1 MNIKRLWPIA
11 VGSVAAALVIWRLT
25 RPKVRIFD
33 RVRRTDM
40 SRKRLTEGSFAYL
53 NRSGLRGS
61 AESRALMEKWLSCA
75 PATEHADFCAR
86 FRSGK
91 ESEYT
96 SALQEITLHEL
107 LLRQRCKVSFH
118 PNIPG
123 VAKQPDFKVRQP
135 KGPEFIL
142 EARTSTEIESGPD
155 GGTRADRIR
164 EFLRSVDLK
173 GYLVGIDE
181 LIEGSK
187 DLSQK
192 TLKGHIDAGI
202 KAAEP
207 GYVDES
213 ISIPVFAN
221 PDGWRIKLTA
231 FAQSKYGP
239 RRTTLMQEAWGRT
252 WTGPYYPLRDVLEK
266 KASRYGQ
273 LAMPYVI
280 GVNSS
285 DMMLTDR
292 DFQDTLFGSPPQFA
306 APGSPRDVGFWGT
319 AAMPKHTRV
328 SAVLFT
334 KNLCPPTLL
343 MGQVYACLYLNP
355 WPAHPYDGVLAKLST
370 FKFENGETREYPG
383 APLHELL
390 KLRLCDKAIWG

>member
-1 MNIKRLWPIA
+1 VWPVLFGSAVIA
-11 VGSVAAALVIWRLT
+11 AFVIRWRSK
-25 RPKVRIFD
+25 PKAKIFD

-40 SRKRLTEGSFAYL
+40 SRKKLTEGSFAYL

-61 AESRALMEKWLSCA
+61 AESRALMETWLSRA
-75 PATEHADFCAR
+75 PSSEHGDFRAR

-107 LLRQRCKVSFH
+107 LRRRRCNVSFH
-118 PNIPG
+118 PSIPG
-123 VAKQPDFKVRQP
+123 TTKQPDFKVRQP

-142 EARTSTEIESGPD
+142 EACTSTDIESGPD

-164 EFLRSVDLK
+164 EFLRSVDLP
-173 GYLVGIDE
+173 GYLIGIDE

-187 DLSQK
+187 DLSQR
-192 TLKGHIDAGI
+192 TLTSHIDAGI
-202 KAAEP
+202 KAGEA

-213 ISIPVFAN
+213 ISIPLLATA
-221 PDGWRIKLTA
+221 DGWRIKLTA
-231 FAQSKYGP
+231 FAASKYGP
-239 RRTTLMQEAWGRT
+239 RNTTVMQEAWGRT
-252 WTGPYYPLRDVLEK
+252 WIRPSYPLRDSLEK
-266 KASRYGQ
+266 KGRRYGQ
-273 LAMPYVI
+273 LGMPYVI
-280 GVNSS
+280 GVNSA

-306 APGSPRDVGFWGT
+306 APGSPRDYGVWGT
-319 AAMPKHTRV
+319 AAAPKHTRV

-343 MGQVYACLYLNP
+343 MGQVYACLYFNP
-355 WPAHPYDGVLAKLST
+355 WPTHPYDGVLAKLPT
-370 FKFENGETREYPG
+370 FRFENGLVREYRG

-390 KLRLCDKAIWG
+390 KLRSRDKAIWG